1 MRNPFPDIGAVER
14 ALAAQDYVAERA
26 LAVSVYLAL
35 ELEQPLFLEGEA
47 GVGKTEIAK
56 VLAAAL
62 GRPLLR
68 LQCYEGLDRN
78 SALYEW
84 NFPRQMMR
92 IRLLEAAGRAGE
104 EGVEDDLFGPTYLIR
119 RPLLEAIDP
128 PGPAPVLL
136 IDEVDRC
143 DEEFE
148 AFLLELL
155 ADFQVTI
162 PEIGTIRAREKP
174 PVVLTSNRTRE
185 VHDALKRRCLYYWI
199 DYPSFEKEYEIVRRK
214 VPGLAPALAEQVCR
228 FVQELRQQPLFKA
241 PGVAETIVW
250 ARALQALGETSLR
263 PEVIEQTIGCLV
275 KYRDDV
281 EWMRRQAAAGGGR

>member
-1 MRNPFPDIGAVER
+1 MER
-14 ALAAQDYVAERA
+14 TLAEQDYVAERA

-92 IRLLEAAGRAGE
+92 IRLLEAAGRAAEEVGGRSVQPHLSHPAAPAGGHRSSRPRARAPHRRGE
-104 EGVEDDLFGPTYLIR
+104 PLISKSSR
-119 RPLLEAIDP
+119 LSCWSYTRI
-128 PGPAPVLL
+128 
-136 IDEVDRC
+136 
-143 DEEFE
+143 
-148 AFLLELL
+148 
-155 ADFQVTI
+155 QVTI

-185 VHDALKRRCLYYWI
+185 VHALKRRCLYYWI
-199 DYPSFEKEYEIVRRK
+199 DYPGFEKEYEIVQRK

-263 PEVIEQTIGCLV
+263 PELIEETIGCLV

-281 EWMRRQAAAGGGR
+281 EWMRRQATAGGR